1 MSIGALTGGSTQMEQ
16 LIAAY
21 QRTRKPELDA
31 LSSKKKTLENKKLFF
46 NNLKTK
52 VGKMNSSIDKFFK
65 LKADKTYDASF
76 RETAD
81 KLVGAKTVKSSDENF
96 VKATADNT
104 AVLGN
109 ANIRVNQLASND
121 VFIGKQSLNALP
133 SGIQAGE
140 TTYKI
145 NVPNKSYKEG
155 DPVENKFKQVEVK
168 VAFDGTET
176 NEAAMKKISNAFNS
190 KSDLNFSVS
199 YIKDTSTTGRLTFTA
214 KNTGEDNKLDMSFF
228 TAADSTNQG
237 VNDLLGLSNISSDRT
252 SISND
257 KKLASFKVADA
268 NKLNSKLQVNGIDV
282 ERSSNNISDLL
293 PGTTLTLLKVH
304 SDTDKDVN
312 LSTELD
318 KDKIAEN
325 IKSAIDSYNDI
336 IKHLNSDK
344 ALKRSDAAVSGLLNQ
359 IRGVAFTQ
367 VAPAST
373 TSTDEET
380 QKTTPR
386 TLTDLGFKLSSDGT
400 LSLDNKDKLN
410 KILEADGG
418 PERIAHFLNS
428 EHGFFSKLNDVFS
441 KLSDNNG
448 ILDERR
454 KSIDQQLEVNKTRT
468 TKLEERIDKATENLR
483 KEYTNML
490 KLMNQANAQY
500 NSMQGMFGGYG
511 GGFGGGF

>member
-1 MSIGALTGGSTQMEQ
+1 MPIGALTGGSTQMEQ

-46 NNLKTK
+46 SKLRTK
-52 VGKMNSSIDKFFK
+52 VGTMNSSIDKFFRM
-65 LKADKTYDASF
+65 KADKTYDASF

-81 KLVGAKTVKSSDENF
+81 KLVGAKTVKSSDESF

-145 NVPNKSYKEG
+145 SVPNKSYKEG

-176 NEAAMKKISNAFNS
+176 NETAMKKIANAFNT
-190 KSDLNFSVS
+190 KNDLNFSVS
-199 YIKDTSTTGRLTFTA
+199 YIKDTSSTGRLTFTA
-214 KNTGEDNKLDMSFF
+214 KNTGEENKLDLSFF
-228 TAADSTNQG
+228 TNPASTNQG

-252 SISND
+252 SINND
-257 KKLASFKVADA
+257 KKLASFKMADA
-268 NKLNSKLQVNGIDV
+268 SMLNSKLQVNGIDV
-282 ERSSNNISDLL
+282 ERSSNTITDLL
-293 PGTTLTLLKVH
+293 PGTSLTLLKVH
-304 SDTDKDVN
+304 TDKDKDVN
-312 LSTELD
+312 LNTELD

-325 IKSAIDSYNDI
+325 IKGAIESYNEV

-367 VAPAST
+367 VEPEST
-373 TSTDEET
+373 TATDEET
-380 QKTTPR
+380 LKTTPR

-400 LSLDNKDKLN
+400 LSLDNKEKLN
-410 KILEADGG
+410 KILAANGG

-428 EHGFFSKLNDVFS
+428 ENGFFSKLNNVFS
-441 KLSDNNG
+441 KLTDTNG

-454 KSIDQQLEVNKTRT
+454 KSIDQQLETNKTKT
-468 TKLEERIDKATENLR
+468 TRLEERIDKATENLR
-483 KEYTNML
+483 KEYTKML
-490 KLMNQANAQY
+490 KMMNQANAQY
-500 NSMQGMFGGYG
+500 GSMQSMFGGG
-511 GGFGGGF
+511 SGGF

>member
-1 MSIGALTGGSTQMEQ
+1 MSIGALTGGSTQMDQ

-31 LSSKKKTLENKKLFF
+31 LSSKKKTLETKKLFF

-52 VGKMNSSIDKFFK
+52 VGKMNSSIDKFFRVK
-65 LKADKTYDASF
+65 QDKTYDASF

-121 VFIGKQSLNALP
+121 VFIGKQSLNATA

-155 DPVENKFKQVEVK
+155 DPIENKFKQVEVK
-168 VAFDGTET
+168 LTFDGTET
-176 NEAAMKKISNAFNS
+176 NETAMKKIANAFNS

-214 KNTGEDNKLDMSFF
+214 KNTGEENKLDLSFF
-228 TAADSTNQG
+228 SAADSTNAG
-237 VNDLLGLSNISSDRT
+237 VNSLLGLDNISPDRT
-252 SISND
+252 SINND

-268 NKLNSKLQVNGIDV
+268 NQLNSKLQVNGIDV
-282 ERSSNNISDLL
+282 ERSSNSISDLL
-293 PGTTLTLLKVH
+293 PGTSLTLLKVH
-304 SDTDKDVN
+304 SEKDKDLN

-318 KDKIAEN
+318 KDKIADN
-325 IKSAIDSYNDI
+325 IKSAIDSYNDV

-344 ALKRSDAAVSGLLNQ
+344 SIRRTDSAVGGLLNQ
-359 IRGVAFTQ
+359 IRGVAFSQ
-367 VAPAST
+367 IEPENSNA
-373 TSTDEET
+373 DEET
-380 QKTTPR
+380 LKTTPR

-448 ILDERR
+448 ILDEKR
-454 KSIDQQLEVNKTRT
+454 KSIDQQLESNKTRT
-468 TKLEERIDKATENLR
+468 TRLEERIDKATENLR